1 MEELQ
6 GQLDLSRAE
15 AALERGDYGHCLALL
30 EPLAEKH
37 PHTSSEGGRVR
48 LIMITAW
55 MGQGDDQSALA
66 SCRLLCRSRDPELR
80 QQAKQLL
87 AVLESPSLAR
97 PERWSMR
104 LPDLEMTATSASGPA
119 PRGRRRSRKPPPPPP
134 PPTGPTRPP
143 AIGFA
148 LFAAAVLFGITLLL
162 SGCVRI
168 DADLDLAGPGHLQMQ
183 WDIRNHSG
191 RLQPW
196 QERFEQE
203 LHKQLP
209 DLLISHPDPGALRI
223 SSRVISA
230 TGLQSDLDRMVELA
244 AETTGLALNAPTIQ
258 LRERNWL
265 IGVDQDLRLA
275 LDLSGL
281 PDIPGLEITLNLND
295 MPSPALLHSGE
306 HAILEERRWHW
317 IPLGLGSLAVLLLL
331 LLSLG
336 LQSRRRLLGF
346 GFPELPS

>member
-1 MEELQ
+1 MEDLQ
-6 GQLDLSRAE
+6 GDLDLSRAE
-15 AALERGDYGHCLALL
+15 AALERGDYGQCLALL
-30 EPLAEKH
+30 MPLAETH
-37 PHTSSEGGRVR
+37 PHTSAEGGRLR
-48 LIMITAW
+48 LMMITAW
-55 MGQGDDQSALA
+55 MGQGDDKSATA

-143 AIGFA
+143 ALGFA
-148 LFAAAVLFGITLLL
+148 IFAAAVLLGITLLL
-162 SGCVRI
+162 SGCVRV
-168 DADLDLAGPGHLQMQ
+168 DADLNLAGPGHLQMQ
-183 WDIRNHSG
+183 WDIRSDSG

-196 QERFEQE
+196 QERFEQQIQ
-203 LHKQLP
+203 KQLP
-209 DLLISHPDPGALRI
+209 DLRISHPEPGLQQI
-223 SSRVISA
+223 SSEVISA
-230 TGLQSDLDRMVELA
+230 QALQADLTRMVDLA
-244 AETTGLALNAPTIQ
+244 AETTGLALNAPSIQ

-265 IGVDQDLRLA
+265 IGVDQELRVA
-275 LDLSGL
+275 LDLSDL
-281 PDIPGLEITLNLND
+281 PDIPGLAITLNLDDNR
-295 MPSPALLHSGE
+295 SRSVLHSGDQ
-306 HAILEERRWHW
+306 ATLEQRHWHW
-317 IPLGLGSLAVLLLL
+317 IPLGIGSLGVLLLL

-336 LQSRRRLLGF
+336 LQTKRRLLGF